1 MIHRWLS
8 SFLLAGHET
17 TATASTWALYAL
29 SQKPDIQQKLREELF
44 SISTDTP
51 TMDELNSLPYL
62 DAVVRET
69 LRLHSPVTFIVREA
83 KKDDVIPLSEP
94 ITDRYGR
101 AHREIR

>member
-1 MIHRWLS
+1 MDTTSNALVMTLDLLS
-8 SFLLAGHET
+8 KL
-17 TATASTWALYAL
+17 
-29 SQKPDIQQKLREELF
+29 PDVQQKLREELL

-51 TMDELNSLPYL
+51 PMDELNSLPYL